1 MSTPNVVQS
10 YTNGHTVYACA
21 ATRWGMVDADD
32 LLKLVLVLVLIWI
45 GLEVLD
51 AILDITLAVF
61 DFLSPVIGLVLVV
74 LIVLFLLDR
83 I

>member
-1 MSTPNVVQS
+1 MTPPD
-10 YTNGHTVYACA
+10 
-21 ATRWGMVDADD
+21 ATFTMVDAEA
-32 LLKLVLVLVLIWI
+32 LLKLVLVLVVIWI

-51 AILDITLAVF
+51 VILDITLAIF
-61 DFLSPVIGLVLVV
+61 DFFSPLIGLLLVV

>member
-1 MSTPNVVQS
+1 
-10 YTNGHTVYACA
+10 
-21 ATRWGMVDADD
+21 MVDADD
-32 LLKLVLVLVLIWI
+32 LLKLVLVLVVIWI

-51 AILDITLAVF
+51 ALVDVTLAVF
-61 DFLSPVIGLVLVV
+61 DFLSPLIGLVLVV

>member
-1 MSTPNVVQS
+1 
-10 YTNGHTVYACA
+10 
-21 ATRWGMVDADD
+21 MVDADD
-32 LLKLVLVLVLIWI
+32 LLKLVLVLVIIWI

-51 AILDITLAVF
+51 TLLDVTLAVF